1 MPRLYQASASSGLRR
16 IDSWWAWIAWS
27 YWWRSLQNKA
37 EIAPGIGILRLKT
50 DCFLEGMHRLIVSA
64 KVVVDHAE
72 ILPGRGF
79 LRLQTDGFLIVWIA

>member
-1 MPRLYQASASSGLRR
+1 MVGTNGSVVLVKVEVSS
-16 IDSWWAWIAWS
+16 
-27 YWWRSLQNKA
+27 A
-37 EIAPGIGILRLKT
+37 EIVPGIGILRLKT